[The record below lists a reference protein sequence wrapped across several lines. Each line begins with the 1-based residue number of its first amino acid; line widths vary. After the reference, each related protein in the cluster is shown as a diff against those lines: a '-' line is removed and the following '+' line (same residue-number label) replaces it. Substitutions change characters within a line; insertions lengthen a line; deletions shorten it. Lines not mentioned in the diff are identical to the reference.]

1 MMIKQ
6 FSLRLVRSGN
16 GLTGTLFSL
25 FCGRESAR
33 AATAFA
39 LVFALFFALSLPTPL
54 VGDGRLTALGGNVA
68 PTASANSV
76 YYNFAG
82 GNLSL
87 TLTGDPAMRD
97 LIDSNNDWSNVPHVE
112 GYRGDNLT
120 ATEGVDPQTV
130 TGTETGNGFP
140 LPSLADTQVQANKGN
155 TSAVNNGGLAEFDR
169 TPDVNNI
176 CYGFQGNVQA
186 DNPYM
191 VFYINT
197 TGYTDIRMS
206 YRVRDVDAGNNS
218 TVSQIALQYR
228 VGETG
233 PFINVPEGFI
243 ADATQGP
250 NISGLVTTRNVML
263 PAAVNNQPKV
273 QVRLITSNAVGP
285 DEWIGVNNIVLGPFA
300 PTAGNAN
307 LGGRVVSPFGRG
319 LANATVT
326 LFDMYGN
333 RRAARSNAFGY
344 YRFEDVRVGE
354 AYVLEVRSKRYTFE
368 QNSRVISVADDL
380 TDLDFYASPP
390 PEEFPTSGKY

>member
-76 YYNFAG
+76 YYNFTG

-197 TGYTDIRMS
+197 TGYADIRMS

-250 NISGLVTTRNVML
+250 NISGLVTTRNVTL

-380 TDLDFYASPP
+380 TDLDFYASSP